1 MMEKTLIGDKSI
13 FAIEFA
19 FLEAAH
25 ETEIAMFVDGE
36 NILAFDRGGQSF
48 TTRWNLDELVEW
60 LRKFIDE
67 MSEDP
72 YPVECEGRYAA
83 QKDDIA
89 RDFETEDD
97 DAFDAYYEKL
107 YDWDLRHRWHSASS
121 GAILADVYFQL
132 VGENIE
138 ISWNNA
144 GVEEGVCFRS
154 ISGGLSV
161 GKEVFYSVVHAFLSA
176 YSLHWFPSN

>member
-67 MSEDP
+67 MAEDP

-154 ISGGLSV
+154 IYGGLSV